1 MDKQHH
7 YPFPGE
13 IDLDNSYDEIVVF
26 EKSQT
31 LPLYIIVN
39 A

>member
-1 MDKQHH
+1 VDKQYHH
-7 YPFPGE
+7 PFQEE
-13 IDLDNSYDEIVVF
+13 IDLAESYDEIVVF

-39 A
+39 N

>member
-1 MDKQHH
+1 VDKQYH
-7 YPFPGE
+7 YPFPDE
-13 IDLDNSYDEIVVF
+13 IDLAKSYDEIVVF

-39 A
+39 D